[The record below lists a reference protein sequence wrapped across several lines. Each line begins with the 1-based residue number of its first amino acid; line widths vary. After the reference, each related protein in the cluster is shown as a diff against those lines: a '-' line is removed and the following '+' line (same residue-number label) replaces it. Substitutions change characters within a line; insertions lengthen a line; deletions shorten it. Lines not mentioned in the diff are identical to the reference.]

1 MSYIVSWFEDRVVTD
16 HWGVF
21 DTLAE
26 AQERGR
32 ELSEKDGVH
41 CWAISRV
48 VSASEPHWVGSQ
60 DPEIEAALDAAFAA
74 VFRSKRDEG
83 ETECLMK

>member
-1 MSYIVSWFEDRVVTD
+1 MSYIVSWSEDRGGVD

-32 ELSEKDGVH
+32 ELSEKGGVY
-41 CWAISRV
+41 CWVISQV
-48 VSASEPHWVGSQ
+48 VAASEPNWVGSD

-74 VFRSKRDEG
+74 AFRKEKQND
-83 ETECLMK
+83 

>member
-1 MSYIVSWFEDRVVTD
+1 MSYIVSCSEDRGLKY
-16 HWGVF
+16 HWSVF

-32 ELSEKDGVH
+32 ELSEKDGVY
-41 CWAISRV
+41 CWVISQV
-48 VSASEPHWVGSQ
+48 VAASEPNWGGSD

-74 VFRSKRDEG
+74 VFRREKQND
-83 ETECLMK
+83 

>member
-1 MSYIVSWFEDRVVTD
+1 MSYIVSWSEDQGRAD
-16 HWGVF
+16 HWVVSE
-21 DTLAE
+21 TLAE

-32 ELSEKDGVH
+32 ELSEKDGVY

-48 VSASEPHWVGSQ
+48 VAASEPHWVGSQ

-74 VFRSKRDEG
+74 VFRSKRNE
-83 ETECLMK
+83 